1 LCYNNN
7 VYKYNDC
14 AEILSH
20 ELIHAYDYCRANID
34 IENNY
39 HIACS
44 EVINEHLGFHMQD
57 KEDVA
62 IMNFLGD
69 LFNKLDYFFKVRAA
83 NLTSCSIFDA
93 IANDAAYFKF
103 KGSHKVNLF

>member
-1 LCYNNN
+1 MKKIILCYNNN

-44 EVINEHLGFHMQD
+44 EVKNDYLDFHIED

-62 IMNFLGD
+62 ILFSVYFLD
-69 LFNKLDYFFKVRAA
+69 VKNY
-83 NLTSCSIFDA
+83 
-93 IANDAAYFKF
+93 
-103 KGSHKVNLF
+103 